1 MDGTW
6 WSTKLAP
13 KRNAVEAA
21 EGAAAEEGVVT
32 EGEGGMEEGTAEGVA
47 GAAVVV
53 VDAAGIA
60 ATAVTAGK
68 YCSYD

>member
-1 MDGTW
+1 
-6 WSTKLAP
+6 
-13 KRNAVEAA
+13 VEAA

-32 EGEGGMEEGTAEGVA
+32 EGEGGMEEGVA
-47 GAAVVV
+47 GAAAVV